1 LIKEIFITNRHR
13 ATVSVVPVDAPEISS
28 EQVKLQELLQSCS
41 SFDLE
46 QIRAKEEKL
55 REVQGAPDKP
65 EDIAKLPHLNLED
78 LNEAPTEGEFFVENT
93 NAGYSV
99 LHHNIKTHGIDYF
112 NLYFSLNGIDFSD
125 VPYVSILASVLGKL
139 DTQKHSA
146 LEIDTLSQL
155 YLGNLGFACEVHEN
169 PKCPEDFQ
177 PKFYISSS
185 ALSQNSHY
193 AADLIS
199 EVLTT
204 TNFSDTSKILNILKQ
219 RKVRMEQGFSSN
231 GHSLAMSRVSSYY
244 SKPAVLRQWLSGI
257 DFYYFLSNLID
268 DFDNIKL
275 ELSNRLNSIAKRLFT
290 ANNCLAS
297 ISSSGTSPQ
306 DFLDKLELYP
316 GSSDASVLVIPDP
329 VSKKE
334 AFVVPTDVSYTAVGL
349 NIAECNNA
357 NSEMTYS
364 GKWLVAGRVLS
375 YDYLWQRVRVIGGA
389 YGTGFSALR
398 TGACRFYSYRDPH
411 IDQTLEAFKEAGQ
424 WLSNFDT
431 SDDEFEGYV
440 VSTVSSFDSPLKPR
454 ELTKRQ
460 DSMFLSNYTQS
471 ERLKTRSQI
480 VNTSIDDVRALGGAV
495 SEIASSDY
503 VCTVGSLELINSAQ
517 HDFNVVELLA

>member
-1 LIKEIFITNRHR
+1 
-13 ATVSVVPVDAPEISS
+13 
-28 EQVKLQELLQSCS
+28 
-41 SFDLE
+41 
-46 QIRAKEEKL
+46 
-55 REVQGAPDKP
+55 
-65 EDIAKLPHLNLED
+65 
-78 LNEAPTEGEFFVENT
+78 
-93 NAGYSV
+93 
-99 LHHNIKTHGIDYF
+99 
-112 NLYFSLNGIDFSD
+112 
-125 VPYVSILASVLGKL
+125 
-139 DTQKHSA
+139 
-146 LEIDTLSQL
+146 
-155 YLGNLGFACEVHEN
+155 
-169 PKCPEDFQ
+169 
-177 PKFYISSS
+177 
-185 ALSQNSHY
+185 
-193 AADLIS
+193 
-199 EVLTT
+199 
-204 TNFSDTSKILNILKQ
+204 
-219 RKVRMEQGFSSN
+219 
-231 GHSLAMSRVSSYY
+231 
-244 SKPAVLRQWLSGI
+244 
-257 DFYYFLSNLID
+257 
-268 DFDNIKL
+268 
-275 ELSNRLNSIAKRLFT
+275 
-290 ANNCLAS
+290 
-297 ISSSGTSPQ
+297 
-306 DFLDKLELYP
+306 LDKLELNP
-316 GSSDASVLVIPDP
+316 SSPEASVLVIPDP

-389 YGTGFSALR
+389 YGTGFSSLR

-424 WLSNFDT
+424 WLSNFDA
-431 SDDEFEGYV
+431 SNDEFEGYV